1 MGYGP
6 YGHEEFDKTEV
17 TLHSWL
23 LTKYGP
29 LFTKQNLKHRKSKK
43 KKKKIQKRVVLEI
56 QSAFRFWGCG
66 YFSGCFLGPT
76 ISIKQKKTPKLD
88 PSFSSD
94 PWALYQQNSWDPKLW
109 DSGPS

>member
-6 YGHEEFDKTEV
+6 YGREEFDKTEV

-43 KKKKIQKRVVLEI
+43 KKKKNSEEGG
-56 QSAFRFWGCG
+56 FRTPV
-66 YFSGCFLGPT
+66 CFLVLG
-76 ISIKQKKTPKLD
+76 L
-88 PSFSSD
+88 
-94 PWALYQQNSWDPKLW
+94 
-109 DSGPS
+109 